1 MNQPENMTLQAT
13 LKSGAT
19 SGAANLRQK
28 LEWPGRIAIL
38 LAVLVTPWL
47 YGGVFFSAQFLM
59 ATCCLIG
66 IGLLWFESGV
76 SQRSS
81 LILPYLIV
89 PLVIGI
95 LLALLQIVP
104 LGESLQWML
113 GKQKEFYPLLTGDAS
128 GNPSISMSRA
138 DTWDQIGLLTIALA
152 ALCLGCRYFR
162 TTTHAKFLLTAITL
176 LGVCLSLFGMI
187 QSLTMSEPNRIYWVV
202 ELTGGGAPFGP
213 YVNRNNAAGFLL
225 ICLGASLGLATILL
239 SREQKGPKPLG
250 TKDLPFWTQFNET
263 VLRFIA
269 ELDAKKIAAMLATG
283 TIAIG
288 VVASLSRGGVLAML
302 AGAIATLLLYG
313 IARKPTFSAVIFF
326 PACLIAVLIAGWLS
340 FWLGFGDQLMSR
352 MDRIDTVE
360 VLSHDNAR
368 LQHWSDTWPAVSDFG
383 MFGSGIGAYDEV
395 HRIYNKGAQ
404 VVFRYAENQYFQ
416 AIIEL
421 GWPGLAMLSIAWMLS
436 LYYGLFLLFR
446 GNSHSS
452 IGIGVATLFVTISVA
467 TASIF
472 DFGIYLPAN
481 MLLMSFFCGFSAYH
495 AQSLGSRLKKRS
507 WLSLE
512 TPNSV
517 AQLLLLVIFAGLAM
531 FALDFYRKWE
541 IQTVVRGEYQ
551 FRKFSYD
558 HPNLAET
565 DELIA
570 KLQPKV
576 ERTRS
581 GEGINYMAR
590 LLIHR
595 CRLQALAAITDS
607 DGEELKQLWRRT
619 SLDMMQEN
627 AWSFRRDGQPFTAL
641 AFLREPF
648 ITENLPWAR
657 QYLLE
662 DRKIDPMEPS
672 VHMLLGQ
679 VNALVGKTSVASD
692 DIERAIMLA
701 PNQINLKYLAG
712 FYYLQTGNKKQAARH
727 LRDLLE
733 NSPRQFNKVMTII
746 FGGSARNFAAMD
758 QMTVARDIVP
768 DNPKMLFNLA
778 NKYLDPGSKAK
789 SLALNRAQ
797 LLLTD
802 LSASDREMLLLR
814 AEVLF
819 EKAEFADSIEQFE
832 SYLNSRP
839 QDYKTQLR
847 VAQIHLMLGDLETSA
862 AKLDYI
868 LRMADDSRLKS
879 RAVKIREAIRKRQQS
894 EAESLPTSN

>member
-19 SGAANLRQK
+19 SGTADLRQK

-47 YGGVFFSAQFLM
+47 YGGVYFSAQFLM
-59 ATCCLIG
+59 AVCCLIG

-95 LLALLQIVP
+95 LLGLLQIVP
-104 LGESLQWML
+104 LGESFHWML

-128 GNPSISMSRA
+128 VKPSISMSRS
-138 DTWDQIGLLTIALA
+138 DTWDQIGLLTVSLG

-162 TTTHAKFLLTAITL
+162 TKAHVKLLLTTITF
-176 LGVCLSLFGMI
+176 LGVCISLFGMI
-187 QSLTMSEPNRIYWVV
+187 QSLTMDEPNRIFWVV

-225 ICLGASLGLATILL
+225 ICLGASLGLATIVL

-263 VLRFIA
+263 LLRFIA
-269 ELDAKKIAAMLATG
+269 ELNAKKLAAMLATG

-302 AGAIATLLLYG
+302 AGAIVTLLLYG
-313 IARKPTFSAVIFF
+313 VARRPTFSAVIFF

-340 FWLGFGDQLMSR
+340 YWLGFGDRLMSR
-352 MDRIDTVE
+352 MERIETVE
-360 VLSHDNAR
+360 VLSQHDIR
-368 LQHWSDTWPAVSDFG
+368 LQHWSDTWPATSEFG

-395 HRIYNKGAQ
+395 HRIYNKE
-404 VVFRYAENQYFQ
+404 VPFVFRYAENQFFQ
-416 AIIEL
+416 SIVEL
-421 GWPGLAMLSIAWMLS
+421 GWIGFAMLSLS
-436 LYYGLFLLFR
+436 WILSFYYGMFLLFR
-446 GNSHSS
+446 GNSHAS
-452 IGIGVATLFVTISVA
+452 IGIGVATLFVTVSVA
-467 TASIF
+467 IASFF
-472 DFGIYLPAN
+472 DFGLYLPAN
-481 MLLMSFFCGFSAYH
+481 MLLMSLFCGFSAYH

-512 TPNSV
+512 TPNSIV
-517 AQLLLLVIFAGLAM
+517 QILLLIIFAGLAM
-531 FALDFYRKWE
+531 FALDFYRKCE
-541 IQTVVRGEYQ
+541 IQTVVRGEY
-551 FRKFSYD
+551 RSRSFSYD
-558 HPNLAET
+558 HPTLEET

-581 GEGINYMAR
+581 GEGINYMAK

-595 CRLQALAAITDS
+595 CRLQALAAMTGIGEDS
-607 DGEELKQLWRRT
+607 KQLWDRT

-627 AWSFRRDGQPFTAL
+627 AWSFRRDGQPFTAM
-641 AFLREPF
+641 AFIREPF

-662 DRKIDPMEPS
+662 DRKIDPMDAQ
-672 VHMLLGQ
+672 VHLLLGQ
-679 VNALVGKTSVASD
+679 VNALVGKKSEAAH

-701 PNQINLKYLAG
+701 PSQINLKYFAG
-712 FYYLQTGNKKQAARH
+712 FYYLQTGNKKQAASH
-727 LRDLLE
+727 LRGLLE
-733 NSPRQFNKVMTII
+733 SSPQQFNQVMKII
-746 FGGSARNFAAMD
+746 FGGSNRNFAAID

-768 DNPKMLFNLA
+768 DDPKLLFQLA
-778 NKYLDPGSKAK
+778 NKYLDSGSEAK
-789 SLALNRAQ
+789 SLALNRAERI
-797 LLLTD
+797 LLDSST
-802 LSASDREMLLLR
+802 SDTELLLLR

-819 EKAEFADSIEQFE
+819 EKAEYADSIEQFD
-832 SYLNSRP
+832 SYLDSRP
-839 QDYKTQLR
+839 QDYKTHLR

-862 AKLDYI
+862 AKLDYV
-868 LRMADDSRLKS
+868 LRMADDARLKT
-879 RAVKIREAIRKRQQS
+879 RALKIREVIREKQQAQ
-894 EAESLPTSN
+894 AEDLPDVN